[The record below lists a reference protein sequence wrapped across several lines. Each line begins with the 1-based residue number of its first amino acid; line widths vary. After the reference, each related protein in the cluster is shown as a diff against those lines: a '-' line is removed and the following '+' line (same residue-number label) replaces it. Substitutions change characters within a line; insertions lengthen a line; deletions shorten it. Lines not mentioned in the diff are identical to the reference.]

1 MKKIGILTFHK
12 SINYGSVLQAYAL
25 RKTLGNIG
33 YDAQVIDYQP
43 DNYNYLY
50 GLVRK
55 PRSFWT
61 LKYNFFNILHSSFM
75 KNRKKLFAK
84 FREEFLNLSSEK
96 YQYGDDISPI
106 NEKYDAVICG
116 SDQIW
121 NPKAKDSD
129 INFYLPFNKKAKK
142 ISYAV
147 SLNDGFADEYEDKEK
162 YKNFIRDF
170 DRLSVREKSAEK
182 DLADFIGNDKNIK
195 VVLDPSLLLK
205 KEDYEPICAEKR
217 VNKPYIFLYSV
228 HHKDSTV
235 RTARKLSEKFSMPVY
250 FLYTDFDAHKTA
262 VENRDFIYPKKD
274 TSPKEF
280 ISFIKNAEL
289 VVTDSFH
296 GTAFSIVFEKKFF
309 SVASVDENGAKI
321 RDERICGIL
330 ERLNLEDRFISEK
343 EADSVS
349 LRDEIDYT
357 SVNKIRD
364 QLIEKSLGYLKSAI
378 D

>member
-25 RKTLGNIG
+25 RKTLNNIG
-33 YDAQVIDYQP
+33 YDAEVIDYQP
-43 DNYNYLY
+43 DNYKFLY

-55 PRSFWT
+55 PNT
-61 LKYNFFNILHSSFM
+61 LWRVKYDVVNILHSSFM
-75 KNRKKLFAK
+75 KNRKKLFAE
-84 FREEFLNLSSEK
+84 FREEFLNLSHEK
-96 YQYGDDISPI
+96 YQFGDDISPI

-129 INFYLPFNKKAKK
+129 INFYLPIEHKAKK

-147 SLNDGFADEYEDKEK
+147 SLNDGFADQYEDKER
-162 YKNFIRDF
+162 YKNLIRDF
-170 DRLSVREKSAEK
+170 NRLSVREKSAER
-182 DLADFIGNDKNIK
+182 DLRGFIGDDKDIE
-195 VVLDPSLLLK
+195 VVLDPSLLLQ

-217 VNKPYIFLYSV
+217 VDKPYIFLYSV

-235 RTARKLSEKFSMPVY
+235 RTAKKLSEKFSMPVY

-262 VENRDFIYPKKD
+262 VENKEFIYPKKD

-289 VVTDSFH
+289 VITDSFH

-309 SVASVDENGAKI
+309 SIAKLNENGEKI

-330 ERLNLEDRFISEK
+330 NRLDIEDRFISEI
-343 EADSVS
+343 EADNVS
-349 LRDEIDYT
+349 LSDEIDYT
-357 SVNKIRD
+357 TVNKKRD
-364 QLIEKSLGYLKSAI
+364 ELIKQSLDYLKSAI